1 MFFLCIWNY
10 IEVCLMKIL
19 KAEKKD
25 LKEILDLQRLAF
37 YSEAQMYEDKNIQPL
52 TQTLDEVVT
61 EYENGIVLK
70 AVDDAGAIIGSV
82 RAHVED
88 GTVHIG
94 KLMTQPSL
102 QGKGIGS
109 SLLLEVENYFP
120 HKRYELFTS
129 NRSIRSV
136 HLYKHLG
143 YEPFKE
149 EKEKE
154 DLTFVYMQKIK

>member
-1 MFFLCIWNY
+1 
-10 IEVCLMKIL
+10 MKIL

-52 TQTLDEVVT
+52 TQTLDEVVA

-70 AVDDAGAIIGSV
+70 AVDDTGAILGSV
-82 RAHVED
+82 RAHVEN

-136 HLYKHLG
+136 HLYKYLG

>member
-1 MFFLCIWNY
+1 
-10 IEVCLMKIL
+10 MKIL

-102 QGKGIGS
+102 QGK
-109 SLLLEVENYFP
+109 
-120 HKRYELFTS
+120 
-129 NRSIRSV
+129 
-136 HLYKHLG
+136 
-143 YEPFKE
+143 
-149 EKEKE
+149 
-154 DLTFVYMQKIK
+154 

>member
-1 MFFLCIWNY
+1 
-10 IEVCLMKIL
+10 MKIL